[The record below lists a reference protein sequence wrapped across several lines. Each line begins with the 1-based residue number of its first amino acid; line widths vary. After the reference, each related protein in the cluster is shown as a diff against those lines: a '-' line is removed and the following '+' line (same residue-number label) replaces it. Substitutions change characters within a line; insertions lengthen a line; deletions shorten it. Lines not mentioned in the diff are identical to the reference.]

1 MNVLLIGGGGREH
14 AMAWKIS
21 QSSKCNKLFIT
32 PGNAGTA
39 GCGENILLDVK
50 DFHKIKDFVTENKI
64 DLVIVGPEEPLVN
77 GIVDFFR
84 EDIDLKKVLILG
96 PSLKGALLEGSKE
109 YAKAFM
115 HRHKIP
121 TASYRTFKKSEI
133 EEAKIFLKSMKPPYV
148 LKADGLAAGKGVVI
162 AEDID
167 KAYECLNE
175 MFLQSKFGA
184 AGDRVVIEEFLDGIE
199 LSVFVLTDGK
209 SYKILPEAKDYKR
222 IGENDTGPNTG
233 GMGAVSPVPF
243 ATKEFLGKVENLII
257 RPTIA
262 GLQKENI
269 YYRGFVFIGIMNVAG
284 NPFVIEY
291 NVRMGDPET
300 EVVIPRINSDL
311 LQLFYNAANGE
322 LYNSELIINPDIAAT
337 VMMVSGGY
345 PGDFEIGKEI
355 RIENIYKESIIFH
368 AGTKS
373 VDGKMTTNGGR
384 VFSITSFGKTIN
396 EACEK
401 SYRQIQKIDFNKKYY
416 RSDIGNDLKK
426 TEVSN

>member
-21 QSSKCNKLFIT
+21 QSSKCKKLFIA

-39 GCGENILLDVK
+39 SCGENILLDVK
-50 DFHKIKDFVTENKI
+50 DFFKIKDFVLEKKI

-96 PSLKGALLEGSKE
+96 PSLKGALLEGSKD

-115 HRHKIP
+115 QRHNIP
-121 TASYRTFKKSEI
+121 TASYRTFKKNEI
-133 EEAKIFLKSMKPPYV
+133 EEAKIFLKTMKPPYV

-162 AEDID
+162 AENLD
-167 KAYECLNE
+167 KAFDCLNE
-175 MFLQSKFGA
+175 MFLQSKFGT
-184 AGDRVVIEEFLDGIE
+184 AGDSIVIEEFLDGIE

-222 IGENDTGPNTG
+222 IGNNDTGPNTG

-243 ATKEFLGKVENLII
+243 ATNEFLGKVENLII
-257 RPTIA
+257 RPTID

-300 EVVIPRINSDL
+300 EVVIPRIKSDL
-311 LQLFYNAANGE
+311 LQLFYCAANGE
-322 LYNSELIINPDIAAT
+322 LYNSELIIDPEIAVT

-345 PGDFEIGKEI
+345 PGDFEIG
-355 RIENIYKESIIFH
+355 
-368 AGTKS
+368 
-373 VDGKMTTNGGR
+373 
-384 VFSITSFGKTIN
+384 
-396 EACEK
+396 
-401 SYRQIQKIDFNKKYY
+401 
-416 RSDIGNDLKK
+416 
-426 TEVSN
+426 

>member
-21 QSSKCNKLFIT
+21 QSSKCKKLFIA
-32 PGNAGTA
+32 PGNAGTVS
-39 GCGENILLDVK
+39 CGENIHLDVK
-50 DFHKIKDFVTENKI
+50 DFFKIKDFALENKI

-84 EDIDLKKVLILG
+84 DDIDLKKVLILG
-96 PSLKGALLEGSKE
+96 PSLKGALLEGSKD

-115 HRHKIP
+115 HRHTIP
-121 TASYRTFKKSEI
+121 TASYRTFKKNEI
-133 EEAKIFLKSMKPPYV
+133 EEAKIFLKTMKPPYV

-162 AEDID
+162 AENLD
-167 KAYECLNE
+167 KAFDCLNE

-184 AGDRVVIEEFLDGIE
+184 AGDRIVIEEFLDGIE

-222 IGENDTGPNTG
+222 IGDNDTGPNTG

-243 ATKEFLGKVENLII
+243 ATNEFLGKVENLII

-300 EVVIPRINSDL
+300 EVVIPRIKSDL
-311 LQLFYNAANGE
+311 LQLFYSAANGE
-322 LYNSELIINPDIAAT
+322 LFNTELIIDPEIAAT

-355 RIENIYKESIIFH
+355 SIGNIYEESIIFH

-373 VDGKMTTNGGR
+373 VNGKMKTNGGR

-401 SYRQIQKIDFNKKYY
+401 SYRQIQKIDFDKKYY
-416 RSDIGNDLKK
+416 RSDIGKDLSKL
-426 TEVSN
+426 EVFD